1 RAGIRQGAGR
11 VRRDDHLRVRDP
23 GRDANDLLGD
33 LRPAAGARWRTR
45 HLAAG
50 TGGDGCFAAGAAGL
64 RVAGAAPARRARALM
79 LALDIVIERGTRS
92 ADGFR
97 RHVRVADDA
106 RVIALAGHSGAG
118 KTSVLHAIAGLIRPR
133 EGRIEI
139 DGRCL
144 FDTAEGIDVP
154 VHRRHVGYVFQD
166 ARLFPHLTVR
176 GNLRYG
182 RRGDGAATFAF
193 DDVVALLGI
202 GALLKRR
209 TANLSGGEAQRV
221 A

>member
-1 RAGIRQGAGR
+1 
-11 VRRDDHLRVRDP
+11 
-23 GRDANDLLGD
+23 
-33 LRPAAGARWRTR
+33 
-45 HLAAG
+45 
-50 TGGDGCFAAGAAGL
+50 
-64 RVAGAAPARRARALM
+64 M

-154 VHRRHVGYVFQD
+154 VHQRHVGYVFQD

-182 RRGDGAATFAF
+182 RRGGGAAAFAF

-202 GALLKRR
+202 GTLLKRR

-221 A
+221 ALGRALLSQPRILLLDEPLSNLDQARREELIPYLQRVRDETSLPIIYVSHSASEVEQLTRAVHTLD